1 MLYSPAPTLAPSSI
15 GGIEGLFYWGAVES
29 IGEELNV
36 DIVTPVEADE
46 LVVHASAGTDYSI
59 LILADGR
66 AACGGVIVSIVDYTG
81 HFGIATVELEVGLV
95 ELTII
100 TTVVNLDGDEVPA
113 PDFIRAV
120 AGVETSEG
128 NGEMHSLLIDEDG
141 NVFTFGN
148 NDQGQLCL
156 GDESNRELPTQID
169 LSSPAIAAAIGRDF
183 TIILTEDGEVFGCGN
198 NVVGQLGLGPDI
210 ISVDEL
216 TIIDGIG
223 DNVRDIAAG
232 FEFSMF
238 LSEDGVY
245 VTGQNEFGMFFVRH

>member
-1 MLYSPAPTLAPSSI
+1 MPSFVV
-15 GGIEGLFYWGAVES
+15 GVEGLLYWGAVES

-36 DIVTPVEADE
+36 DILTPEEADE
-46 LVVHASAGTDYSI
+46 LVIDASAGTDYSL

-66 AACGGVIVSIVDYTG
+66 AAAGGVISSIVDYTG
-81 HFGIATVELEVGLV
+81 HFGIDTGDLAVGLV
-95 ELTII
+95 ELLII

-120 AGVETSEG
+120 AGVETSDG

-156 GDESNRELPTQID
+156 GDESNRELPTQVD
-169 LSSPAIAAAIGRDF
+169 LSTPAIAAAIGRDF
-183 TIILTEDGEVFGCGN
+183 TIILTEDGEVFGCGS

-216 TIIDGIG
+216 TIIVDIG
-223 DNVRDIAAG
+223 DDVRDVAAG

-238 LSEDGVY
+238 VSDSGVY
-245 VTGQNEFGMFFVRH
+245 VTGQNEFGTFHLHH